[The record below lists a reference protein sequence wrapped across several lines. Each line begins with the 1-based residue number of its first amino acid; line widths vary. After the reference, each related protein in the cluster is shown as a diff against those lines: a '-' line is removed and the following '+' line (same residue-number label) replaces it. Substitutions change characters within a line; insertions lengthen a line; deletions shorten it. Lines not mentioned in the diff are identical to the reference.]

1 MIDPKSDLP
10 YIKGGLT
17 TLLLALAI
25 SGTAM
30 TLSQNFLGNAQQ
42 THKTAQN
49 KLAAAQRNLS
59 TATDDRQNMASYA
72 QEYSMLLKR
81 NVIGNEQ
88 RLDWID
94 GLERL
99 RRRNLVMRFTYTI
112 SPQQSYHAPAPLDTG
127 HFKTMRSDMSL
138 TFDLLHEGQLIK
150 FFDTLR
156 SSINGWFML
165 DGCSITRTN
174 NAPDTSKPGSV
185 PLLKAECKG
194 GWLTLKNPNTP

>member
-10 YIKGGLT
+10 YLKGGLT
-17 TLLLALAI
+17 TLLLGLAV
-25 SGTAM
+25 SGTAI
-30 TLSQNFLGNAQQ
+30 TLSQHFLGDALQ
-42 THKTAQN
+42 THKAAQN
-49 KLAAAQRNLS
+49 KLSTAQRSLS

-112 SPQQSYHAPAPLDTG
+112 SPQQPYHSPVPLDTG
-127 HFKTMRSDMSL
+127 NLEPMRSDMSL
-138 TFDLLHEGQLIK
+138 TFDLLHEGQLIR
-150 FFDTLR
+150 FFDALR

-165 DGCSITRTN
+165 DGCSVTRID
-174 NAPDTSKPGSV
+174 NASDNSKAGSV
-185 PLLKAECKG
+185 PQLKAECKG
-194 GWLTLKNPNTP
+194 GWLTLKNRNSP